1 MKKIMNIALKAIDY
15 ATVVFLTLFAGVF
28 ALLSLTAL
36 VITFVEGDAFNLIGF
51 AICAVLAWI
60 TWQCK
65 GDIR

>member
-15 ATVVFLTLFAGVF
+15 ATVVFLTLFAGLF

-51 AICAVLAWI
+51 AVCAVLAWI

>member
-15 ATVVFLTLFAGVF
+15 ATVVFLTLFAGLF

-36 VITFVEGDAFNLIGF
+36 VFTFVEGDAFNLIGF
-51 AICAVLAWI
+51 AVCAVLAWI

>member
-1 MKKIMNIALKAIDY
+1 MKKIMDIALKAIDY
-15 ATVVFLTLFAGVF
+15 ATVVFLTLFAGLF

-51 AICAVLAWI
+51 AVCAVLAWI

>member
-1 MKKIMNIALKAIDY
+1 MKKIMDIALKAIDY
-15 ATVVFLTLFAGVF
+15 ASVVLFALFAGVF

-51 AICAVLAWI
+51 AVCAVLAWI

>member
-15 ATVVFLTLFAGVF
+15 ATVVFLTLFAGLF

-36 VITFVEGDAFNLIGF
+36 VLTFVEGDAFNLIGF
-51 AICAVLAWI
+51 AVCAVLAWI

>member
-1 MKKIMNIALKAIDY
+1 MKKIMDIALKAIDY
-15 ATVVFLTLFAGVF
+15 ATVVFLTLFAGLF

-36 VITFVEGDAFNLIGF
+36 VLTFVEGDAFNLIGF
-51 AICAVLAWI
+51 AVCAVLAWI

>member
-15 ATVVFLTLFAGVF
+15 ASVVLFALFAGVF

-36 VITFVEGDAFNLIGF
+36 VLTFVEGDAFNLIGF
-51 AICAVLAWI
+51 AVCAVLAWI

>member
-15 ATVVFLTLFAGVF
+15 ASVVLFALFAGVF

-51 AICAVLAWI
+51 AACAVLAWI

>member
-1 MKKIMNIALKAIDY
+1 MKKIMDIALKAIDY
-15 ATVVFLTLFAGVF
+15 ATVVLLALFAGLF

-36 VITFVEGDAFNLIGF
+36 VLTFVEGDAFNLIGF
-51 AICAVLAWI
+51 AVCAVLAWI

>member
-15 ATVVFLTLFAGVF
+15 ATVVFLTLFAGLF

-36 VITFVEGDAFNLIGF
+36 ALTFVEGDAFNLIGF
-51 AICAVLAWI
+51 AVCAVLAWI

>member
-1 MKKIMNIALKAIDY
+1 MKKIMDIALKAIDY
-15 ATVVFLTLFAGVF
+15 ASVVLFALFAGLF

-36 VITFVEGDAFNLIGF
+36 VLTFVEGDAFNLIGF
-51 AICAVLAWI
+51 AVCAGLAWI

>member
-1 MKKIMNIALKAIDY
+1 MKKIMDIALKAIDY
-15 ATVVFLTLFAGVF
+15 ATVVFLTLFAGLF

-51 AICAVLAWI
+51 AVCAVLAWI
-60 TWQCK
+60 TWLCK

>member
-1 MKKIMNIALKAIDY
+1 MKKIMDIALKAIDY
-15 ATVVFLTLFAGVF
+15 ASVVLFALFAGLF

-36 VITFVEGDAFNLIGF
+36 VLTFVEGDAFNLIGF
-51 AICAVLAWI
+51 AVCAVLAWI

>member
-15 ATVVFLTLFAGVF
+15 ATVVFLTLFAGLF

-36 VITFVEGDAFNLIGF
+36 VLTFVEGDAFNLIGF
-51 AICAVLAWI
+51 AVCAGLAWI

>member
-1 MKKIMNIALKAIDY
+1 MKKIMDIALKAIDC
-15 ATVVFLTLFAGVF
+15 ASVVLFALFAGVF

-51 AICAVLAWI
+51 AVCAVLAWI

>member
-15 ATVVFLTLFAGVF
+15 ATVVFLTLFAGLF

-36 VITFVEGDAFNLIGF
+36 VLTFVEGDAFNLIGF
-51 AICAVLAWI
+51 AVCAVLAWI

-65 GDIR
+65 GNIR